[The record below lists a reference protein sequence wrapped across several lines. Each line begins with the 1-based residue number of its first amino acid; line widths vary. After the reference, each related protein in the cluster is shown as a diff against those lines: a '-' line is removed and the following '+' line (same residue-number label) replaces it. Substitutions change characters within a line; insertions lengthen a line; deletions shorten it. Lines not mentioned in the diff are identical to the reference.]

1 MTVVKEQV
9 SSAKVLFALGKF
21 LYDEEQALNDKGD
34 KEENFTTAGTYY
46 ARAHQ
51 CMRIRNKMSMLIEG
65 LEIDDYELGD
75 TYQGA

>member
-21 LYDEEQALNDKGD
+21 LYDEEQALNTRGD
-34 KEENFTTAGTYY
+34 ETENFQTAGMYY

-51 CMRIRNKMSMLIEG
+51 CMRIRHKMKMLMEG
-65 LEIDDYELGD
+65 LEIDDFEAE
-75 TYQGA
+75 YQGA